1 MCHPM
6 EAGICRLLDGVRP
19 GARLGKDIG
28 RDCQALALGKTASGQ
43 GWGALPGLVP
53 RDTGLEPRGRH
64 VHLVCV
70 SYPKNTGLE
79 GGSEVPILG

>member
-1 MCHPM
+1 MVSDVPAHGVLGSS
-6 EAGICRLLDGVRP
+6 GICLLLDGVRP

-53 RDTGLEPRGRH
+53 RDTGLVGDMCIWSVLLTLRT
-64 VHLVCV
+64 LA
-70 SYPKNTGLE
+70 
-79 GGSEVPILG
+79 